1 MYALQASIQIL
12 PFLFKGTTDELIIS
26 DMYVTERVNKE
37 KFLKLSYRDLR
48 ERTGIEISHWSDWF
62 NRKADPK
69 LGTLEKIA
77 SDLEM
82 PLFEFLEAF
91 VERRSR
97 TIAAKKSA

>member
-1 MYALQASIQIL
+1 MYSLLALNLIL
-12 PFLFKGTTDELIIS
+12 LFLRKGTTDELIIP
-26 DMYVTERVNKE
+26 DMYVTDRVNKE

-69 LGTLEKIA
+69 FGTLEKIA

-97 TIAAKKSA
+97 TIASKKSA